1 MNVEDILRIPP
12 NKISTTKIMGEGE
25 LFKNIGVERQVAIK
39 FIAAQKLLR
48 NEYGIP
54 YPTPDEMVKFFKTEQ
69 KRKQEVDNLVFEAR
83 VENLHDNSDRINDL
97 HNYNEA
103 IKIENKFPSA
113 PIGST
118 QRRKE
123 GGKKRSRKQRKQRRK
138 KTRRSV

>member
-1 MNVEDILRIPP
+1 
-12 NKISTTKIMGEGE
+12 
-25 LFKNIGVERQVAIK
+25 
-39 FIAAQKLLR
+39 LR

-69 KRKQEVDNLVFEAR
+69 KRKQKFEDEVNNLVLETR
-83 VENLHDNSDRINDL
+83 VNKLNDNSDRINDL

-113 PIGST
+113 PTGST